1 MGARGQDPVRLLG
14 EISSARLAELAADA
28 ETVVTVRELPTTSP
42 TTWPSRAGTRVEH
55 EDDPTLP
62 AAVGYF
68 SMEFG
73 VSEVLPNYSGGLG
86 VLAGDHLKAASDL
99 GVPLIGVGL
108 LYRSGYFRQSLSL
121 DGWQLEHYPVL
132 DPQGLPLQ
140 LLADADGRAGAR
152 RDRDARRDRTL
163 KARVWQAAVGRVPL
177 LLLDSDIE
185 ENEPD
190 LRGVTDRLYG
200 GDQDQRIRQEIL
212 VGIGGVRAVR
222 AFCAIT
228 GHPQPE
234 VFHTNEGHAGYL
246 GLERIRELCA
256 TPGLSFDEALATVR
270 AGTVFTTHTPV
281 PAGIDRFPVD
291 MVEHYFHR
299 ATCCRASPST
309 ACSRSGAEENPNMF
323 NMAHMGLRLAQRAN
337 GVSKLH
343 GAVSRGMF
351 GGLWEG
357 FDADEVPIGSVTNG
371 VHGSTWEARE
381 VAGLIGEPGHPAPR
395 APCPTTSCGTC
406 ATPCAPGWWSEV
418 RRRVREAW
426 LQRGASLPELGWTEH
441 VFDPDVL
448 TVGFARRV
456 PTYKR
461 LTLMLRDKDRLR
473 DLLLDPHRPVQL
485 VVAGKSHPADDGGK
499 ALIQQIVRFADDPA
513 VRHRIVF
520 LPDYDMSMARYLY
533 WGCDVWLN
541 NPLRPL
547 EACGTSGMK
556 SALNGGLNLSIRDGW
571 WDELYDGRNGWAIPT
586 ADGIDDP
593 HRRDDLEAN
602 ALYELLATQVAPAFY
617 DRADGCRTRW
627 VELVRHTLA
636 TLRPAGAG
644 HADGARVRRGLY
656 APAARAA
663 AAVAADG
670 FARREGDRRVPRA
683 AGRVVDAGRGAGRRC
698 LRAAR
703 HAGRRGADDGAR
715 RGAPGRAGPVG
726 RRRAG
731 RGRAGRRVRRACA
744 RPRRARCS
752 TSGRPTGRGR
762 SGSRRSSR
770 CRSPGSPATPCGCC
784 RTTRCWRR
792 TRSWARSSWH
802 DEGRVR
808 TSRRRPHTASG
819 RSGLVVAV
827 RRPENGGAVTVV
839 EHDVAVVLDL
849 QVGVLA
855 RGVAGPT
862 GLAVRA
868 VEHQVAV
875 GLHVE
880 ARARSVVDV
889 RVPDGAVG
897 GADSQVAVGQH
908 AERELAVRGGDPLV
922 PRKALADVERVAH
935 VHPLKIFRR
944 TLTRPRSGPAAPA
957 LGRIG
962 ARVRA
967 GDRGGPVGGL

>member
-1 MGARGQDPVRLLG
+1 MRALRRFTVRAQLPPALAPLQTLATNLRWSWHAPTHDMFATLDPDAWERAGQDPVRLLG
-14 EISSARLAELAADA
+14 EISTGRFEELAADA
-28 ETVVTVRELPTTSP
+28 ETVVTVRELADDLESYL
-42 TTWPSRAGTRVEH
+42 SRPRWYQSER

-86 VLAGDHLKAASDL
+86 VLAGDHLKSASDL

-121 DGWQLEHYPVL
+121 DGWQLEHYPAL

-140 LLADADGRAGAR
+140 LLADADGEPVLVEIAMPGDRALR
-152 RDRDARRDRTL
+152 V
-163 KARVWQAAVGRVPL
+163 RVWQAAVGRVPL

-222 AFCAIT
+222 AFCAVT
-228 GHPQPE
+228 GHPEPE

-246 GLERIRELCA
+246 GLERIRELA
-256 TPGLSFDEALATVR
+256 ETPGLSFDEAVATVR

-291 MVEHYFHR
+291 MVKHYFGDHLLPGVPVDR
-299 ATCCRASPST
+299 VLAL
-309 ACSRSGAEENPNMF
+309 GAENNPTMF

-337 GVSKLH
+337 GVSQLH

-351 GGLWEG
+351 GSLWAG

-381 VAGLIGEPGHPAPR
+381 VTELIGEPGHFAGSVGDEELWHLRGALR
-395 APCPTTSCGTC
+395 ARLVT
-406 ATPCAPGWWSEV
+406 EV

-426 LQRGASLPELGWTEH
+426 LQRGASLPELSWTEH
-441 VFDPDVL
+441 VFDPNVL

-499 ALIQQIVRFADDPA
+499 ALIQEIVQFADDPA

-571 WDELYDGRNGWAIPT
+571 WDEFYDGSNGWAIPT
-586 ADGIDDP
+586 ADGIEDP
-593 HRRDDLEAN
+593 TRRDDLEAN
-602 ALYELLATQVAPAFY
+602 ALYELLATQVGPAFY
-617 DRADGCRTRW
+617 ERNPDDVPERW
-627 VELVRHTLA
+627 VELVRHTLT
-636 TLRPAGAG
+636 TLRPQIQAT
-644 HADGARVRRGLY
+644 RMVREYAEGLY

-663 AAVAADG
+663 AAVVADG
-670 FARREGDRRVPRA
+670 YAGAKEMAAYRARLGAAWPRVQVL
-683 AGRVVDAGRGAGRRC
+683 GVDASG
-698 LRAAR
+698 LP
-703 HAGRRGADDGAR
+703 DTPVV
-715 RGAPGRAGPVG
+715 GAPMTVRALVQLAGLDPSDVVVQAVVG
-726 RRRAG
+726 Q
-731 RGRAGRRVRRACA
+731 VDEDEELH
-744 RPRRARCS
+744 
-752 TSGRPTGRGR
+752 
-762 SGSRRSSR
+762 GSRTVAMQYVE
-770 CRSPGSPATPCGCC
+770 PA
-784 RTTRCWRR
+784 
-792 TRSWARSSWH
+792 
-802 DEGRVR
+802 EG
-808 TSRRRPHTASG
+808 
-819 RSGLVVAV
+819 
-827 RRPENGGAVTVV
+827 GG
-839 EHDVAVVLDL
+839 ERFEAVVPLPYAGL
-849 QVGVLA
+849 TGYTVRVLPQHPLLASAAELGKVVLA
-855 RGVAGPT
+855 G
-862 GLAVRA
+862 
-868 VEHQVAV
+868 
-875 GLHVE
+875 
-880 ARARSVVDV
+880 
-889 RVPDGAVG
+889 
-897 GADSQVAVGQH
+897 
-908 AERELAVRGGDPLV
+908 
-922 PRKALADVERVAH
+922 
-935 VHPLKIFRR
+935 
-944 TLTRPRSGPAAPA
+944 
-957 LGRIG
+957 
-962 ARVRA
+962 
-967 GDRGGPVGGL
+967 